1 MIEKSGHQMKEITK
15 QLEEGIRQL
24 YDSDKYAV
32 WLDVMSKFHNYSF
45 RNCMLIAMQKPDATH
60 VAGFKKWQSLERHV
74 MKGEKG
80 IRIIAPSP
88 FKIKTECMQ
97 KDSDGNTVL
106 DAWGNAVY
114 SEVEINIPSYKVITV
129 FDISQTKGK
138 PLPEI
143 TSMLADNDKDYGT
156 LIEAACIYSSVPV
169 NIIEIN
175 NGSNGFFDRN
185 TNSIGIKSGMSES
198 QTFKTIIHETAH
210 SLLHAE
216 DDDKSRNQKEVEA
229 ESVAYAVCR
238 HFGIDASDY
247 SFGYIAGWSR
257 NDDLKEFRSS
267 LELIQ
272 KTADGIITGIEEK
285 QKVLDKG
292 IENEKAVLYLGT
304 DEPGNIIKM

>member
-1 MIEKSGHQMKEITK
+1 MG
-15 QLEEGIRQL
+15 
-24 YDSDKYAV
+24 
-32 WLDVMSKFHNYSF
+32 
-45 RNCMLIAMQKPDATH
+45 AT
-60 VAGFKKWQSLERHV
+60 V
-74 MKGEKG
+74 
-80 IRIIAPSP
+80 
-88 FKIKTECMQ
+88 
-97 KDSDGNTVL
+97 
-106 DAWGNAVY
+106 
-114 SEVEINIPSYKVITV
+114 
-129 FDISQTKGK
+129 
-138 PLPEI
+138 
-143 TSMLADNDKDYGT
+143 
-156 LIEAACIYSSVPV
+156 
-169 NIIEIN
+169 
-175 NGSNGFFDRN
+175 FFDRN

-292 IENEKAVLYLGT
+292 IENERAVLYPDT
-304 DEPGNIIKM
+304 DEPENIIKM